1 MDHARA
7 VVESV
12 LRGTAGALQASLD
25 HPFLSDLAE
34 AILDSCARATCASP
48 YALADAMGVAIVE
61 ADLPRPLCVCVDDST
76 VIVRPEPDLREQGL
90 LVFRGLARHAL
101 SRRVGAHAEADAII
115 LAAELAAPS
124 GIVVRRGIEL
134 VALRQQ
140 WVPIWFLRAW
150 DEYLCPPVPN
160 SRTA

>member
-1 MDHARA
+1 
-7 VVESV
+7 
-12 LRGTAGALQASLD
+12 
-25 HPFLSDLAE
+25 
-34 AILDSCARATCASP
+34 
-48 YALADAMGVAIVE
+48 MGVAIVE

-134 VALRQQ
+134 VASRQQ
-140 WVPIWFLRAW
+140 WVPLWFLRAW
-150 DEYLCPPVPN
+150 DEYLCPPVPT